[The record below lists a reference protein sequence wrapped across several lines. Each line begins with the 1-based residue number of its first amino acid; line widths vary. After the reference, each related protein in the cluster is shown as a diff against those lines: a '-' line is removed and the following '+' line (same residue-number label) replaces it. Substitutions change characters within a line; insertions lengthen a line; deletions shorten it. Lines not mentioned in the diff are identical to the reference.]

1 MFNKEVVGDNEVRL
15 VERIVATDDIGMLW
29 SVVVLEE
36 YNVSVTTVTI
46 LISLVIVEDI
56 PVTEGIGSIR
66 NHKQN
71 KEMYKYLLIITETS
85 G

>member
-1 MFNKEVVGDNEVRL
+1 MEK
-15 VERIVATDDIGMLW
+15 
-29 SVVVLEE
+29 

-46 LISLVIVEDI
+46 LNSLVIVEDI

-71 KEMYKYLLIITETS
+71 KEMYKYLLIIITETS

>member
-1 MFNKEVVGDNEVRL
+1 MEKY
-15 VERIVATDDIGMLW
+15 DD
-29 SVVVLEE
+29 
-36 YNVSVTTVTI
+36 SVTTVSI
-46 LISLVIVEDI
+46 LNSLVIVEDI

-71 KEMYKYLLIITETS
+71 KKMYKDLLIITETS